1 MVSDMA
7 FLPAP
12 APAPILVLSGPGM
25 PGATLAAALG
35 RNPGAFGLPA
45 LNLALEPTLDRYLD
59 TLSGLR
65 AGQMH
70 GLLRLLALRLGGE
83 QTIAAVAMARRW
95 LMLRAHLPADRILHE
110 IAALFVPRCI
120 VLPVTTELFD
130 PGAAERLAR
139 TWDNAI
145 LVQACIRPHNHAT
158 LLMAEAGGA
167 AAVLLGAVRQRG
179 EGPLEPDPESLWL
192 MTDKAV
198 ETFAALSGRPVIP
211 QRIEDLLADPAAE
224 LGRLARRLGLPDD
237 ADAIAAMSAP
247 QDSPFAGPGP
257 FGAHLP
263 AGISGLGPLRDSLA
277 AASGSTPRP
286 PTPRPEVRDRL
297 RAQGYA

>member
-1 MVSDMA
+1 
-7 FLPAP
+7 
-12 APAPILVLSGPGM
+12 M

-59 TLSGLR
+59 SLSGLR

-95 LMLRAHLPADRILHE
+95 LMLRTHLPTDRILHE
-110 IAALFVPRCI
+110 IAALFAPRRI
-120 VLPVTTELFD
+120 VLPVTAELFD

-139 TWDNAI
+139 TWDNATLI
-145 LVQACIRPHNHAT
+145 QTCIHPHNHAT

-167 AAVLLGAVRQRG
+167 AALLLGAMRQRG

-198 ETFAALSGRPVIP
+198 ETFAAHCGQPAIP

-263 AGISGLGPLRDSLA
+263 AGISGLDALRDNLTA
-277 AASGSTPRP
+277 TGG